1 MTPLLTRYVCIHGH
15 FYQPPRENPWLE
27 EIEVQESAHPWHD
40 WNQRVT
46 DECYTP
52 NTQAR
57 ILDDR
62 GWLSDIV
69 NNYEYISFNFG
80 PTILSWLEE
89 HAAETY
95 HAILEADALSRERR
109 SGHGNALAQVYNHM
123 IMPLAS
129 TRDKITQTA
138 WGIEDFQRRF
148 GRDPEGMWL
157 PETAVDSETLSVLAQ
172 FGIRFTIL
180 SPRQAA
186 NFRVSA
192 GREWVSCGSQSI
204 DPTRPY
210 LCHLARGRTITLF
223 FYEPSISQA
232 IAFEK
237 LLDSGEALKNRLLEK
252 FSHSGSEPQLVHIA
266 TDGESYGH
274 HHPFGEMALAYA
286 LNRLNQEPDL
296 RVTNYGEFLEEHP
309 PSAEVEI
316 VENSS
321 WSCVHGLG
329 RWSEDCGC
337 CLEPRPGW
345 NQKWRAPLRESL
357 NLLRDRAD
365 MVYVKKSSGLLKN
378 PWAARDS
385 YVRLVLDHHTAV
397 SEYLKE
403 HAVRPLTNA
412 ERVLVLSLLEMERH
426 RMLMFTSCGWFFDDI
441 SGIEALQILRYAAR
455 VLQIARPFDA
465 SLESDFLSVLSRARS
480 NVKPH
485 PGGDEIFKRRILP
498 QVTDLAKV
506 AAHVTVSS
514 VFEDVPLQG
523 TVFCYEIKLKNGV
536 REEIGEKLLSIR
548 RMSVFSK
555 VTTESKEFIVAML
568 HFGGVDFRC
577 SVKGFSSI
585 KTFEAMKKD
594 LVECCSRQST
604 TELVR
609 KLDSY
614 FPGDYF
620 SLSDLFFERRSWI
633 VVTSTR
639 KMYEEQAGLFEA
651 FYRKTKEFAL
661 LIRETGAPVP
671 DTFLASA
678 RFVLNRRF
686 LRELEKLSA
695 GSFPDELESL
705 LEEAGF
711 WKIHPDISAAEKLIR
726 SRILDLVGHIEENAE
741 DETIPAEII
750 RFLDLC
756 RDLEIPIQLAQA
768 QISFFLTIRAIQA
781 QDGAKITERL
791 RKLGERLAVKINED

>member
-1 MTPLLTRYVCIHGH
+1 
-15 FYQPPRENPWLE
+15 
-27 EIEVQESAHPWHD
+27 
-40 WNQRVT
+40 
-46 DECYTP
+46 
-52 NTQAR
+52 
-57 ILDDR
+57 
-62 GWLSDIV
+62 
-69 NNYEYISFNFG
+69 
-80 PTILSWLEE
+80 
-89 HAAETY
+89 
-95 HAILEADALSRERR
+95 
-109 SGHGNALAQVYNHM
+109 M

-129 TRDKITQTA
+129 TRDKITQTV
-138 WGIEDFQRRF
+138 WGIEDFQKRF

-180 SPRQAA
+180 APRQAA
-186 NFRVSA
+186 RFRASA
-192 GREWVSCGSQSI
+192 DSDWVSFNPDSI

-210 LCHLARGRTITLF
+210 LCHLSQGRTITLF

-252 FSHSGSEPQLVHIA
+252 FSDSSSEPQLVHIA

-286 LNRLNQEPDL
+286 LDRLSQEPAL

-309 PSAEVEI
+309 PAAQVEI
-316 VENSS
+316 IENSS
-321 WSCVHGLG
+321 WSCAHGLG
-329 RWSEDCGC
+329 RWSDDCGC

-365 MVYVKKSSGLLKN
+365 TIYVEESSGWLKN

-385 YVRLVLDHHTAV
+385 YVQLILDHHIPI
-397 SEYLKE
+397 SDYLRE
-403 HAVRPLTNA
+403 QEVRPLNDA
-412 ERVLVLSLLEMERH
+412 ERVLVLSLLEMQRH

-455 VLQIARPFDA
+455 TLQLAHPFDP
-465 SLESDFLSVLSRARS
+465 SLEDDFLSALAPARS
-480 NVKPH
+480 NVKPYLR
-485 PGGDEIFKRRILP
+485 GDEIFKRRILP

-514 VFEDVPLQG
+514 VFDDVPLQG
-523 TVFCYEIKLKNGV
+523 TVFCYEITLKNGA
-536 REEIGEKLLSIR
+536 REEIGEKLLLIR

-555 VTTESKEFIVAML
+555 VTTESKEFIVATL

-577 SVKGFSSI
+577 SVKEFDAAE
-585 KTFEAMKKD
+585 TFETMKKD

-609 KLDSY
+609 KLDTY

-620 SLSDLFFERRSWI
+620 SLSDLFSERRSWI
-633 VVTSTR
+633 VVASTR
-639 KMYEEQAGLFEA
+639 KMYEEQASLFEA

-686 LRELEKLSA
+686 LSELEKLSA
-695 GSFPDELESL
+695 GSFPDELESV

-711 WKIHPDISAAEKLIR
+711 WKIDPDISAAEKLIR
-726 SRILDLVGHIEENAE
+726 SRILDLVGQIENSPE
-741 DETIPAEII
+741 DEAIPFEII

-756 RDLEIPIQLAQA
+756 RDLEIPIRLAKA
-768 QISFFLTIRAIQA
+768 QISFFRIVRAIQA
-781 QDGAKITERL
+781 EDGARITERL
-791 RKLGERLAVKINED
+791 RELGKRLAVNVNGG